1 MNVKELFLLYL
12 KDLFDIRFFL
22 LYTYAIYFLMQMIWI
37 LDDNTPFICSFEINR
52 VLSKLKIE
60 VDKMFKWFQ
69 ENYSKLSTERYHLT
83 TCNLLLY
90 LLVLATFVNP
100 SKSKVDIKISNK
112 VIKSES
118 RTKLLCQNIQLWLSH
133 STSM

>member
-1 MNVKELFLLYL
+1 MNVNELFLLYL

-22 LYTYAIYFLMQMIWI
+22 SYTYAIYFLMQMIWI
-37 LDDNTPFICSFEINR
+37 LDDNTPFICSFEING

-60 VDKMFKWFQ
+60 VDKMFKQFQ

-118 RTKLLCQNIQLWLSH
+118 WTKLLCQNIQLWLSH
-133 STSM
+133 LTSM

>member
-1 MNVKELFLLYL
+1 MNVNELFLLYL
-12 KDLFDIRFFL
+12 KDLFDIHFFL

-37 LDDNTPFICSFEINR
+37 LDDNTPFICSFEINE

-83 TCNLLLY
+83 TCNLLIY
-90 LLVLATFVNP
+90 LLELATFVNP

>member
-1 MNVKELFLLYL
+1 MNVNELFLLYL

-37 LDDNTPFICSFEINR
+37 LDDNTPFICSFEING

-60 VDKMFKWFQ
+60 VDKMFKRFQ
-69 ENYSKLSTERYHLT
+69 ENYSKLSTERCHLT

-118 RTKLLCQNIQLWLSH
+118 
-133 STSM
+133 

>member
-1 MNVKELFLLYL
+1 MNVNELFLLYL

-37 LDDNTPFICSFEINR
+37 LDDNTPFICSFEING

-60 VDKMFKWFQ
+60 VDKMFKQFQ

-118 RTKLLCQNIQLWLSH
+118 WTKLLCQNIQLWLSH

>member
-1 MNVKELFLLYL
+1 MNVNELFLLYL

-37 LDDNTPFICSFEINR
+37 LDDNTPFICSFEING

-60 VDKMFKWFQ
+60 VDKMFKRFQ

-118 RTKLLCQNIQLWLSH
+118 RTKLLCQNIQL
-133 STSM
+133 